1 MFGGLSRS
9 PPSVRTAA
17 APLPL
22 LHVHRLGEH
31 ALPHAHAHFAALLP
45 SPVDMPGPALA
56 AEPLWPGAHSASL
69 TSAFASPS
77 G

>member
-9 PPSVRTAA
+9 PPLVRAAA

-31 ALPHAHAHFAALLP
+31 PLPHPHFAALLP

-56 AEPLWPGAHSASL
+56 GEPLWPGATSASS
-69 TSAFASPS
+69 SAFVSPS